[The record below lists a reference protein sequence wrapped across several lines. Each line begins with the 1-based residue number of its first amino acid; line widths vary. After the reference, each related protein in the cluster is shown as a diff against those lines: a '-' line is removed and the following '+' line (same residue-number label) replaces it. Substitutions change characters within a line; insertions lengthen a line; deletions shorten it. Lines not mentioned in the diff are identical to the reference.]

1 MQTYLDLTK
10 EQFKDFIALPNDLPL
25 QMLNLLKFKAQVEE
39 TGLTGKE
46 QYKVYMKAAFPFFEK
61 SNAKIIF
68 NGNPKFTLIGP
79 VDQLEWDKILIIEYA
94 TKKDFITMIT
104 SEGYPAHL
112 RTKALADSRL
122 IFCTASQ

>member
-10 EQFKDFIALPNDLPL
+10 EQLNKFLEIPNDLPL
-25 QMLNLLKFKAQVEE
+25 LMLNLLKFKSHVEE

-61 SNAKIIF
+61 SNAKIVF

-79 VDQLEWDKILIIEYA
+79 TDQLEWDKVLIVEYA
-94 TKKDFITMIT
+94 TKNDFVSMIT
-104 SEGYPAHL
+104 SEGYPAAL
-112 RTKALADSRL
+112 RNKALEDSRL
-122 IFCTASQ
+122 IFCIASQ